1 MRREYVAIF
10 SVKPAVRLPKDAK
23 EMVWTFDETDQSCS
37 VKISRISETMGT
49 GSVVQTGLEFTVRL
63 QADNMDEATK
73 LAKQMVEGILSYVT
87 LVNGVATPISGE
99 CIVYE
104 TTAGVLARDF
114 RQHYHDLLPLRA
126 SAREFNHDAVSE
138 VIEVIDKLDED
149 TRSRVARAV
158 RWYRTGA
165 LLEWPLEAFLCNW
178 IGLECLNPVLQG
190 RLGVRQDE
198 TVSGIKAFICKAR
211 PEDGLEIYRKIH
223 KLRVSAVHGKESLNR
238 LVTSAQD
245 YLVQT
250 RVLLKRAIMFV
261 LGMKEWDQ
269 DLMETVI
276 RYPFLNLM
284 VRAKILG
291 DDPTHLGPSGGHP
304 SIDLDPRTTKVEI
317 TDDGRPRFTG
327 KPMLKLS
334 LGPGVRMTDIESLFY
349 GEGLTDVVAHQSV
362 SSGDALTE

>member
-49 GSVVQTGLEFTVRL
+49 GGMVQTGLEFTVRL

-87 LVNGVATPISGE
+87 LVNGVATPISEE

-138 VIEVIDKLDED
+138 VIEVIGKFDED

-223 KLRVSAVHGKESLNR
+223 KLRVSAVHG
-238 LVTSAQD
+238 QD
-245 YLVQT
+245 S
-250 RVLLKRAIMFV
+250 LLKRAIMFV

-269 DLMETVI
+269 ELMETVI